1 MEIARISID
10 KIHAAAYNP
19 RKDLQP
25 GDVEYDNLEHSIERF
40 GYVDPI
46 IWNKRT
52 GNIVGGHQRYKIL
65 ASRGD
70 TEIEVSVVDLSEE
83 EEKAFNVAL
92 NKINGQ
98 WDDEKLSE
106 LLREI
111 SNSDI
116 DVLITGFDDIELDA
130 MLNSN
135 IGDDLSGFFKESQTA
150 EKPPKMTVC
159 PFCGKEHE
167 I

>member
-1 MEIARISID
+1 MKIEWISVD
-10 KIHAAAYNP
+10 MIHTADYNP

-25 GDVEYDNLEHSIERF
+25 GDTEYDSLQRSIEKF

-65 ASRGD
+65 LSQGH
-70 TEIEVSVVDLSEE
+70 TEIEVSVVNLSEE

-92 NKINGQ
+92 NKIGGQ

-111 SNSDI
+111 SKSDI
-116 DVLITGFDDIELDA
+116 DVLITGFDSIELDS
-130 MLNSN
+130 MLNNN
-135 IGDDLSGFFKESQTA
+135 IEDDLSSFFKTGQTT
-150 EKPPKMTVC
+150 EKTPKMTVC
-159 PFCGKEHE
+159 PFCGREHE

>member
-1 MEIARISID
+1 MEIAKISID

-19 RKDLQP
+19 RKDLHP

-46 IWNKRT
+46 IWNKHT

-65 ASRGD
+65 LSQGH

-92 NKINGQ
+92 NKIDGQ

-116 DVLITGFDDIELDA
+116 DVLITGFDDIELDS

-135 IGDDLSGFFKESQTA
+135 IGDDLSGFFKESQTT

>member
-1 MEIARISID
+1 MEIAKIPID

-25 GDVEYDNLEHSIERF
+25 GDLEYDHLEHSIERF

-65 ASRGD
+65 LSQGH

-83 EEKAFNVAL
+83 EGV
-92 NKINGQ
+92 Q
-98 WDDEKLSE
+98 YRSE
-106 LLREI
+106 QDRR
-111 SNSDI
+111 
-116 DVLITGFDDIELDA
+116 
-130 MLNSN
+130 
-135 IGDDLSGFFKESQTA
+135 
-150 EKPPKMTVC
+150 TVGRRKTVGAA
-159 PFCGKEHE
+159 P
-167 I
+167 